1 MTGSEFVDSIIKYLS
16 NFKESM
22 DFRLDDRDVWIVVCD
37 ILNGYAKRGLF
48 ENMKLDDPTVPDQYA
63 TTFTGVEGK
72 GLNIYYDPIRAL
84 CYSNLPAKPI
94 NLPSRR
100 GYKLIAPVRN
110 MENAFWICDANEAR
124 NAMRIM
130 GNSKVLAWPEGKK
143 MYYSKRFDETNA
155 PFIVMILVIAGA
167 SSLEMDAE
175 LPIDPAMAFQ
185 VRTDVIN
192 YFLPKTDKELDTTR
206 DAK

>member
-1 MTGSEFVDSIIKYLS
+1 MTGSQFVDSIKQYLAD
-16 NFKESM
+16 FKETM
-22 DFRLDDRDVWIVVCD
+22 DFLVDERLIWGIVCE
-37 ILNGYAKRGLF
+37 ILDNYAKRGLF

-63 TTFTGVEGK
+63 TTFMGAEDK
-72 GLNIYYDPIRAL
+72 GLSIYYDQIRGL

-110 MENAFWICDANEAR
+110 MENAFWVCDANEAR

-130 GNSKVLAWPEGKK
+130 GDSKVLAWPEGNR
-143 MYYSKRFDETNA
+143 MYFSKRFDETNV
-155 PFIVMILVIAGA
+155 PFIIMILVISGA
-167 SSLEMDAE
+167 SSLGMDAE
-175 LPIDPAMAFQ
+175 LPIDPAMTFQ

-192 YFLPKTDKELDTTR
+192 YFLPKTDKN
-206 DAK
+206 AK

>member
-1 MTGSEFVDSIIKYLS
+1 MTGAGFVDSIKQYLA
-16 NFKESM
+16 NFKETM
-22 DFRLDDRDVWIVVCD
+22 DFRIDDRLIWGVVCE
-37 ILNGYAKRGLF
+37 IVNGYAKRGLF

-63 TTFTGVEGK
+63 TTFTGEEGK
-72 GLNIYYDPIRAL
+72 GINIYYDQIRGL

-100 GYKLIAPVRN
+100 GYKLIAPIRN
-110 MENAFWICDANEAR
+110 MENAFWVCDATEAR
-124 NAMRIM
+124 NSMRIM
-130 GNSKVLAWPEGKK
+130 GDSKVLAWAEGKK
-143 MYYSKRFDETNA
+143 LYYSKRFDETNA
-155 PFIVMILVIAGA
+155 PYIVMILVISGA

-192 YFLPKTDKELDTTR
+192 YFLPKTDKELDTVR

>member
-1 MTGSEFVDSIIKYLS
+1 MTGAEFVDSIKQYLA

-22 DFRLDDRDVWIVVCD
+22 DFRVDDRLIWGIVCEVLD
-37 ILNGYAKRGLF
+37 NYAKRGLL

-63 TTFTGVEGK
+63 TTFMGAEGK
-72 GLNIYYDPIRAL
+72 GLSIYYDQIRGL

-110 MENAFWICDANEAR
+110 MENAFWVCDVNEAR

-130 GNSKVLAWPEGKK
+130 GDSKVLAWAEGKR

-155 PFIVMILVIAGA
+155 PFIVMILVISGA
-167 SSLEMDAE
+167 ASIEMDAE

-185 VRTDVIN
+185 VRTDAIN
-192 YFLPKTDKELDTTR
+192 YFLPKTDKELDTVR